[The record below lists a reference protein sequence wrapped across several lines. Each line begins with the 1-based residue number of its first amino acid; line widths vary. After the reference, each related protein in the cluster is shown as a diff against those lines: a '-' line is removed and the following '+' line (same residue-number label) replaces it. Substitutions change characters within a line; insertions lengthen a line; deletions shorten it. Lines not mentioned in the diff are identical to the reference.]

1 MRTRWGRGV
10 FCLFAVLG
18 MYGTNVGYAGVPGT
32 IRFTLRDGTSI
43 TSVIAQPMAITFQPC
58 TTLTFHQRDTLPAVI
73 DLVGLQAITFTP
85 CSDLPTS
92 VRSPLLN
99 DVATGLRASISPN
112 PASNGALID
121 VSVSNES
128 VVSVHVVDMG
138 GRIVRQFEP
147 QQSIGGRV
155 RLDWDTREENGRQL
169 PSATYVVVI
178 STSTEK
184 TFQLLQLLR

>member
-1 MRTRWGRGV
+1 MRTRWGREV

-43 TSVIAQPMAITFQPC
+43 TSVIAEPMAITFQPC
-58 TTLTFHQRDTLPAVI
+58 TTLTFHQRDTLPTVI
-73 DLVGLQAITFTP
+73 DLVNLQAITFTP

-92 VRSPLLN
+92 VRSPLLH
-99 DVATGLRASISPN
+99 DVATGLRATISPN

-128 VVSVHVVDMG
+128 VVSMHVVDMG

-155 RLDWDTREENGRQL
+155 RLDWDTHEDSGRQL

-178 STSTEK
+178 STSTGK
-184 TFQLLQLLR
+184 IFQLLQLLR